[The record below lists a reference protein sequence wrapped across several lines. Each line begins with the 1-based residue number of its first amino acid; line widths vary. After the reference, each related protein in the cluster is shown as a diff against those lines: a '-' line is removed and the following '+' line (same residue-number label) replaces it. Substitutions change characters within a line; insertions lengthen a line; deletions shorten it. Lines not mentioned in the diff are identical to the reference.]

1 MEKIKFVQ
9 IGCGK
14 MSIYTMR
21 YAIENGYEIVGA
33 VDVNPEV
40 IGKDVSSVIG
50 GSEVGVIV
58 KNVSE
63 LDSLLKERN
72 ITKTQLCRETG
83 ISTNVISKISK
94 NEGFKT
100 ETIDRLCEY
109 LQVQPSDIMEWIP
122 NEEYEKRQSEK
133 QNAEKLAIE
142 QQITIGQILHLRF

>member
-1 MEKIKFVQ
+1 M
-9 IGCGK
+9 
-14 MSIYTMR
+14 
-21 YAIENGYEIVGA
+21 IVYYR
-33 VDVNPEV
+33 
-40 IGKDVSSVIG
+40 
-50 GSEVGVIV
+50 
-58 KNVSE
+58 

-72 ITKTQLCRETG
+72 ITKTQLCKETG

-142 QQITIGQILHLRF
+142 AQIAELQAKLKQM